1 MTRRPIVVRNRR
13 RSLFTNL
20 ASPALGSINGRSSY
34 FIANVCTPSL
44 SSPRLARA
52 PSLAR
57 ARITPRLVR
66 SPPRARVPFVVA
78 ARHRA
83 IPSRALARTRPSAS
97 SPSLLRARAASVVLD
112 AVDARV
118 GVSSLEQRIGF
129 PEARRCVRMRA
140 RVRSA
145 FSVRVTGHPRA
156 RLERVGRRESRDRP
170 MVACD
175 DPKWAPGERV
185 GAPVV
190 VLHTTHGDVTLE
202 LYYKHAPKTC
212 ENFFEL
218 ARRGYYDGTVFH
230 RVIADFMIQ
239 GGDPT
244 GTGRGGESAFG
255 GKFEDEISKG
265 CDTWGGDLV
274 DGE

>member
-1 MTRRPIVVRNRR
+1 
-13 RSLFTNL
+13 
-20 ASPALGSINGRSSY
+20 
-34 FIANVCTPSL
+34 
-44 SSPRLARA
+44 
-52 PSLAR
+52 
-57 ARITPRLVR
+57 
-66 SPPRARVPFVVA
+66 
-78 ARHRA
+78 
-83 IPSRALARTRPSAS
+83 
-97 SPSLLRARAASVVLD
+97 
-112 AVDARV
+112 
-118 GVSSLEQRIGF
+118 
-129 PEARRCVRMRA
+129 
-140 RVRSA
+140 
-145 FSVRVTGHPRA
+145 
-156 RLERVGRRESRDRP
+156 

-175 DPKWAPGERV
+175 DPKWAPGERT

-244 GTGRGGESAFG
+244 GTGRGGESAFR

-265 CDTWGGDLV
+265 LRHVGAGILSMANSGPNTNKSQFFITLAATPWLDGKHAIFGRVENGMHAVRALGAVKVDKNDKPLKEVKILRVTCDDRGFSWY
-274 DGE
+274 

>member
-1 MTRRPIVVRNRR
+1 M
-13 RSLFTNL
+13 
-20 ASPALGSINGRSSY
+20 
-34 FIANVCTPSL
+34 
-44 SSPRLARA
+44 
-52 PSLAR
+52 
-57 ARITPRLVR
+57 
-66 SPPRARVPFVVA
+66 RVMPCHA
-78 ARHRA
+78 MRGMRE
-83 IPSRALARTRPSAS
+83 
-97 SPSLLRARAASVVLD
+97 
-112 AVDARV
+112 
-118 GVSSLEQRIGF
+118 G
-129 PEARRCVRMRA
+129 MRA
-140 RVRSA
+140 
-145 FSVRVTGHPRA
+145 FSRDVTGHPRA
-156 RLERVGRRESRDRP
+156 SRTRRSTEIARRA

-175 DPKWAPGERV
+175 DPKWAPDERT

-265 CDTWGGDLV
+265 LRHVGAGILSMANSGPNTNKSQFFITLAATPWLDGKHAIFGRVENGMHAVRALGAVKVDKNDKPLKEVKILRVTCDDRGFSWY
-274 DGE
+274 